1 MKKSPRVQAAPDR
14 VLDGRWTDRGG
25 SVLELEVHDDGRI
38 TGIFRSSRDGNSY
51 RPYRVT
57 GTYTL
62 RPEGGR
68 GVVGS
73 VSGWPRPNAVTVWT
87 GEYVAGSDELRTSW
101 LMTTEPGMVDLREP
115 AGGDQIFRRT
125 APGSSMARA
134 G

>member
-1 MKKSPRVQAAPDR
+1 MSRTKLAAAAPDHI
-14 VLDGRWTDRGG
+14 LDGHWRNERG

-38 TGIFRSSRDGNSY
+38 TGSFRLGSDGSAY

-62 RPEGGR
+62 RPEGAR

-73 VSGWPRPNAVTVWT
+73 LIGWPRSNTVTVWT
-87 GEYVAGSDELRTSW
+87 GEYDPASDLLRTSW
-101 LMTTEPGMVDLREP
+101 LMTTGPGRSPDEV
-115 AGGDQIFRRT
+115 ASIGGQIFRRAT
-125 APGSSMARA
+125 RRPLARA